1 MARSQHNLFPASST
15 EDVAKLLHVSP
26 GDINHLLSKLAK
38 QYVERT
44 RRKADGSKRK
54 LLVPSES
61 LKLIQRKIAANILN
75 KVPLLPC
82 VYGGVRGKSVPRNAK
97 VHVGQDVVFCMDI
110 EQCFPSIGP
119 AMVRSIFQEL
129 GFGPDACGLLT
140 KLTTW
145 LGQLPQGVPT
155 STVLAN
161 LVLMRIDRRILGLKE
176 IHRFNYTRWVDDLTF
191 SGGMRLLKI
200 RQLLRRIVED
210 EGFKVNPE
218 KIQTMLAKDRQV
230 VTKLV
235 VNTQVN
241 LPREQREAIRAAIK
255 THLATGGGLP
265 AQVEGRMHWLRA
277 VNPRVGENL
286 NEKVL
291 ARKRQITQESHT

>member
-1 MARSQHNLFPASST
+1 VVGSQHNLFSGSST

-26 GDINHLLSKLAK
+26 GDINHLLSRLSK

-75 KVPLLPC
+75 RVPLLPC
-82 VYGGVRGKSVPRNAK
+82 VYGGVRGKSVTHNAK
-97 VHVGQDVVFCMDI
+97 VHVGQDVVFTMDI

-119 AMVRSIFQEL
+119 VMVRSIFQEL

-145 LGQLPQGVPT
+145 QGQLPQGVPT

-161 LVLMRIDRRILGLKE
+161 LVLMRIDRRILGLKK
-176 IHRFNYTRWVDDLTF
+176 IHGFNYTRWVDDLTF

-200 RQLLRRIVED
+200 RHLLRRIVED

-218 KIQTMLAKDRQV
+218 KIRTMLAKDRQV

-241 LPREQREAIRAAIK
+241 LPREQRKEIRAAVK
-255 THLATGGGLP
+255 THLATGDGLP

-277 VNPRVGENL
+277 VNPGVGEKL

-291 ARKRQITQESHT
+291 AQKRQIR

>member
-1 MARSQHNLFPASST
+1 VAGNPHNFFAASST

-26 GDINHLLSKLAK
+26 GDINHLVSRLSK

-54 LLVPSES
+54 LLVPSEA
-61 LKLIQRKIAANILN
+61 LKLLQRKIAASILN
-75 KVPLLPC
+75 KVPLLSC
-82 VYGGVRGKSVPRNAK
+82 VYGGVRGKSVPRNAR

-110 EQCFPSIGP
+110 EQCFPGINP

-145 LGQLPQGVPT
+145 QGQLPQGVPT

-161 LVLMRIDRRILGLKE
+161 LVLMRIDRRILGLKK
-176 IHRFNYTRWVDDLTF
+176 IHGFNYTRWVDDLTF

-218 KIQTMLAKDRQV
+218 KIKTMLAKGRQV

-241 LPREQREAIRAAIK
+241 LPREQRKAIRAAVK
-255 THLATGGGLP
+255 THLATGTGLP
-265 AQVEGRMHWLRA
+265 TQVEGRMHWLRS
-277 VNPRVGENL
+277 VNPLVGEKL
-286 NEKVL
+286 NKKVL
-291 ARKRQITQESHT
+291 AQKRQTSQESYK